1 MMNEPP
7 DHLEG
12 VLNRPGRSVK
22 RSGDAKKILN
32 RGNEAK
38 NLLNKKDLAFSGA
51 QNELFLECKKTDQS
65 EKRAAIAQALEQE
78 SGFRTQ
84 DSGPKSEDSGDRKV
98 GALSGAEPGVR
109 SQIQEHLLSAFCPL
123 LSAFCTWGEFKLT
136 GSLAP
141 YHDLRQDVIAD
152 RKIKDY

>member
-1 MMNEPP
+1 MENAGTERAK
-7 DHLEG
+7 G
-12 VLNRPGRSVK
+12 TRNRLGGGSKQPEN
-22 RSGDAKKILN
+22 AKKILN
-32 RGNEAK
+32 RGNEPK
-38 NLLNKKDLAFSGA
+38 DLLKSKDLAFSGA